1 MCTVTWIREADD
13 YTLCVSRDE
22 KLTRRTATAPS
33 LHSADGL
40 RFLAPLDGECG
51 GSWVSVN
58 ERGVSVC
65 LLNRYDP
72 ALPGLWP
79 VRSRGKVVMGLA
91 TSSHPEDAAR
101 RLRRW
106 DLSRFQPFTV
116 LCLAPGRPASIVDW
130 TGAALHGDFEAEER
144 RPLVSSSVAQG
155 EASRARKA
163 LFEQFRTTDLTRNAL
178 FDFHASHAPE
188 RGALSTCMHRQ
199 DAATVSFTAIDVSR
213 NEVRM
218 TYQQGAPCEH
228 GPVSCHRMPRRMRR
242 NVRAA

>member
-22 KLTRRTATAPS
+22 KLTRRTATPPA
-33 LHSADGL
+33 LHAGDGL

-72 ALPGLWP
+72 EPREVRP
-79 VRSRGKVVMGLA
+79 VRSRGEVVMALA
-91 TSSHPEDAAR
+91 TSSNLEDAAR

-106 DLSRFQPFTV
+106 DLSPFQPFSV
-116 LCLAPGRPASIVDW
+116 LCLTPGRPASIMEW

-163 LFEQFRTTDLTRNAL
+163 LFKQFRATGLTRDAL
-178 FDFHASHAPE
+178 VDFHASHDPE

-213 NEVRM
+213 SEVRM
-218 TYQQGAPCEH
+218 SYQQGAPCEC
-228 GPVSCHRMPRRMRR
+228 GPVVSLSMLRRMRR